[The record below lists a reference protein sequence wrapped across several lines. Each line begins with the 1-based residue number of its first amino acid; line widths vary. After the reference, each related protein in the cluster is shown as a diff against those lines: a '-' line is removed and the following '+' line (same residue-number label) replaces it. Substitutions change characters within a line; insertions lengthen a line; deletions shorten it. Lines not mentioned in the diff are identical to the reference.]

1 MCGMDSK
8 LWNLSFHKQNLKFIL
23 NSLYFRSYE
32 CGKPDDSRV
41 IIFYRFLKPACAM
54 LKLSLRKLKT
64 F

>member
-1 MCGMDSK
+1 MCRMDSK

-41 IIFYRFLKPACAM
+41 IIFIAFSNLLVQC
-54 LKLSLRKLKT
+54 
-64 F
+64 